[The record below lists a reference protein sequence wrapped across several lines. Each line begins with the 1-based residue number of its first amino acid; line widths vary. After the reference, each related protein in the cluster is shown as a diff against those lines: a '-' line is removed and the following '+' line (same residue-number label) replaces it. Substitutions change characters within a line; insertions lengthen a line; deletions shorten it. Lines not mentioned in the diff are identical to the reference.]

1 MLILVLVVPSLQS
14 MGSCVPTFSKCD
26 LYLFG
31 KSSFLLNTGTVAN
44 QLMSNIVKI
53 YPLIDNT
60 SLNPSVC
67 QI

>member
-1 MLILVLVVPSLQS
+1 MLNLVLVVPSLQS

-44 QLMSNIVKI
+44 
-53 YPLIDNT
+53 
-60 SLNPSVC
+60 
-67 QI
+67 